1 MRWVW
6 AGDGFD
12 IMNIYSRKEDTM
24 KSTEVRNGFLQFFR
38 AKGLPVVPSS
48 TLIPHNDPTLL
59 FTSAG
64 MVQFKA
70 NFMGIDKRLKNA
82 CSCQKC
88 VRTTDID
95 SVGFTERHLT
105 FFEMLGNFSFGD
117 YFKQEAIAWAWEYL
131 TGVLKISPDKLYV
144 SIYKGGIAPRDE
156 EAYQA
161 WKKYVPAER
170 IFELGE
176 ADNFWTMGP
185 TGPCGPCTE
194 IYYDFGDKGCK
205 NPHCDITCGCGRFVE
220 IWNIVFESY
229 NRQEDGSLQP
239 LSHNN
244 IDTGMGLE
252 RLCMVLQKK
261 QNIFETDLFTPLTEQ
276 AKQILHIEG
285 KTKEEIAALRIIADH
300 VRSSSFLIAEG
311 ILPSN
316 EGRGYILRRLIRRAA
331 RYGKLMGSRQP
342 FLHTLAKQVSGIF
355 EGLYPEI
362 DQNLLHIEEVL
373 KKEEETFLRTLQT
386 GEEKLAALLG
396 KAQKCLA
403 GEDAFYLHET
413 FGFPLEL
420 TREIA
425 AAKGISVDEK
435 AYEQAKQAA
444 AAKSRSYADEL
455 SKEKVKRL
463 QQLEQD
469 YPATQFIGY
478 DTLTQPARVLTLLDA
493 DLNEVKQ
500 LSTEGYA
507 IFDKTSF
514 YAESGGQVADT
525 GLVLKD
531 GQAVAQVTDVQ
542 KPIGKV
548 FLHKVNGTLTAGES
562 VVLQVNA
569 ALRARAAANHSAIHV
584 LNAALRQVF
593 GTGVHQSGSFVSPE
607 RFRFDYTLSKT
618 PSAQEWKQVWQMV
631 QQAIDDALPVA
642 CQERPLKDA
651 AKLGAV
657 TLLGETYADP
667 ARFVLM
673 GGSFDKP
680 EEKYSLELCGG
691 THVTNTAQVIT
702 VVPLK
707 EGSLSAGVRRIEGVA
722 GKAALD
728 YLKQVNTGVE
738 AMAAR
743 LTVPVAEVA
752 GRLNQILDELKE
764 VKKQYTSFREKTL
777 AAGGVAQMTFTMK
790 NGAAL
795 VLQNA
800 EGAQVKELRTIADTI
815 GQKYEKALVVVGTD
829 RDGKRSFVVK
839 MVGQLPNTNAAE
851 VAKQIAQRLN
861 GRAGGR
867 PDFAQGGGEAKDTWQ
882 DFARLL
888 QGVL

>member
-1 MRWVW
+1 
-6 AGDGFD
+6 
-12 IMNIYSRKEDTM
+12 M
-24 KSTEVRNGFLQFFR
+24 KSTEVRNGYLNFFR
-38 AKGLPVVPSS
+38 SKGLPVIASS
-48 TLIPHNDPTLL
+48 SLIPHNDPTLL

-70 NFMGIDKRLKNA
+70 NFMGIDHSLKNA

-117 YFKQEAIAWAWEYL
+117 YFKKEAISWAWEYL
-131 TGVLKISPDKLYV
+131 TQVLKISPDKLYV

-161 WKKYVPAER
+161 WLQYVPKER
-170 IFELGE
+170 IFELAE

-194 IYYDFGDKGCK
+194 IYYDFGEKGCK
-205 NPHCDITCGCGRFVE
+205 NPHCDITCDCGRFVE
-220 IWNIVFESY
+220 IWNVVFESY
-229 NRQEDGSLQP
+229 NRQEDGSLEP
-239 LSHNN
+239 LPHNN

-252 RLCMVLQKK
+252 RLCMVMQKK
-261 QNIFETDLFTPLTEQ
+261 QNIFETDLFTPLTDQ
-276 AKQILHIEG
+276 ARQALHITG
-285 KTKEEIAALRIIADH
+285 NTAQEISALRIMADH

-331 RYGKLMGSRQP
+331 RYAKLMGSKGP
-342 FLHTLAKQVSGIF
+342 FLYTLAKKVSEIF
-355 EGLYPEI
+355 DGLYPEI
-362 DQNLLHIEEVL
+362 DKNLAHIEEVL
-373 KKEEETFLRTLQT
+373 KKEEEIFLKTLQT
-386 GEEKLAALLG
+386 GEEKLDGLLG
-396 KAQKCLA
+396 KGTKKLS

-425 AAKGISVDEK
+425 AAKGVTVDEEGYAK
-435 AYEQAKQAA
+435 AKEAA
-444 AAKSRSYADEL
+444 SAKSRSYADEM
-455 SKEKVKRL
+455 SKEKVKHL
-463 QQLEQD
+463 QYLEAT
-469 YPATQFIGY
+469 YPATQFTGY
-478 DTLTQPARVLTLLDA
+478 ETLTQKARILSVLNTELE
-493 DLNEVKQ
+493 EVNS
-500 LSTEGYA
+500 LSGEGYA
-507 IFDKTSF
+507 VFDKTSF
-514 YAESGGQVADT
+514 YAESGGQVGDIGIVT
-525 GLVLKD
+525 KEGKE
-531 GQAVAQVTDVQ
+531 VARILDVQ

-548 FLHKVNGTLTAGES
+548 FVHKVEGVLAKGEK
-562 VVLQVNA
+562 VTLQVNA
-569 ALRARAAANHSAIHV
+569 DVRRRATANHSAIHV
-584 LNAALRQVF
+584 LNAALREVF
-593 GTGVHQSGSFVSPE
+593 GTGVHQSGSFVSAE

-618 PSAQEWKQVWQMV
+618 PTQAEWQKVWAIV
-631 QQAIDDALPVA
+631 QQAIDQALPVM

-673 GGSFDKP
+673 GGSFEEP
-680 EEKYSLELCGG
+680 EKKYSLELCGG

-702 VVPLK
+702 IVPLK

-722 GKAALD
+722 GPAAID
-728 YLKQVNTGVE
+728 YLKAVNAGVE
-738 AMAAR
+738 NMAAR
-743 LTVPVAEVA
+743 LTVPVQEVGA
-752 GRLNQILDELKE
+752 RLNQLLDELKE
-764 VKKQYTSFREKTL
+764 VKKRYAAFREKTL

-790 NGAAL
+790 NGATL

-800 EGAQVKELRTIADTI
+800 EGAQVRELRTIADTI
-815 GQKYEKALVVVGTD
+815 GQKYEKALVVVSTD
-829 RDGKRSFVVK
+829 REGKRSFVVK

-851 VAKQIAQRLN
+851 VAKQIAANLN

-867 PDFAQGGGEAKDTWQ
+867 PDFAQGGGEAKDSWQ
-882 DFARLL
+882 DFMNSIKEIL
-888 QGVL
+888 